1 MNLCFCPAFFF
12 FFLFFFFFF
21 KILKFR
27 LPPVN
32 DVTIYHETVSHTQE
46 GLKKFLRHQLYL
58 NYDTLRLY
66 NQTTKQ
72 EFALAWVTF
81 EMAEPRGDAYKKS
94 PQSDGAKREQG
105 VSRAILA
112 ALIAALGPVSFG
124 YCIGYSSSALE
135 DLQNADYSSVVRLS
149 ADQGSW
155 FSVGSIMSFS

>member
-1 MNLCFCPAFFF
+1 
-12 FFLFFFFFF
+12 
-21 KILKFR
+21 
-27 LPPVN
+27 
-32 DVTIYHETVSHTQE
+32 
-46 GLKKFLRHQLYL
+46 
-58 NYDTLRLY
+58 
-66 NQTTKQ
+66 
-72 EFALAWVTF
+72 
-81 EMAEPRGDAYKKS
+81 MAEPRGDAYKKS

-135 DLQNADYSSVVRLS
+135 DLQNASVVRLS

>member
-1 MNLCFCPAFFF
+1 MLHNSSLHKWKFCS
-12 FFLFFFFFF
+12 
-21 KILKFR
+21 FR
-27 LPPVN
+27 DCNRVRSSVGN
-32 DVTIYHETVSHTQE
+32 IRDGRAS
-46 GLKKFLRHQLYL
+46 R
-58 NYDTLRLY
+58 
-66 NQTTKQ
+66 
-72 EFALAWVTF
+72 
-81 EMAEPRGDAYKKS
+81 DAYKKS

>member
-1 MNLCFCPAFFF
+1 
-12 FFLFFFFFF
+12 
-21 KILKFR
+21 
-27 LPPVN
+27 
-32 DVTIYHETVSHTQE
+32 
-46 GLKKFLRHQLYL
+46 
-58 NYDTLRLY
+58 
-66 NQTTKQ
+66 
-72 EFALAWVTF
+72 
-81 EMAEPRGDAYKKS
+81 MAEPRGDAYKKF